1 MSIIKKALLTALCTM
16 CVAGFALA
24 QQPAQKAGKKGGD
37 RVCAADAKKFCS
49 EVRPGGGRVY
59 KCLTDHNADL
69 APACRDRLA
78 AAKARWDEFSAA
90 CKDDAGKYCKGIPAG
105 SGRVLSCLKGREADL
120 APACKAEFARAQKER
135 AVTQQ

>member
-1 MSIIKKALLTALCTM
+1 MSIKNALITIVCTLF
-16 CVAGFALA
+16 VAGMALA
-24 QQPAQKAGKKGGD
+24 QEKGAKKGGG
-37 RVCAADAKKFCS
+37 VCAEDAKKFCG

-59 KCLTDHNADL
+59 KCLTDHNSDL
-69 APACRDRLA
+69 APACRERLA
-78 AAKARWDEFSAA
+78 AAKARYDEFVAA

-120 APACKAEFARAQKER
+120 APACKAEFARARKET

>member
-1 MSIIKKALLTALCTM
+1 MSIRNALLTLLGTM
-16 CVAGFALA
+16 FVAGVALA
-24 QQPAQKAGKKGGD
+24 QQPAAKAGKKGGD
-37 RVCAADAKKFCS
+37 RVCAEDAKKFCS

-69 APACRDRLA
+69 APACRERLT
-78 AAKARWDEFSAA
+78 AAKARWDEFVAA
-90 CKDDAGKYCKGIPAG
+90 CKDDAGKYCKGVPVG

-135 AVTQQ
+135 TVSQ